1 VGSTL
6 YQMPNCPRGKTMTF
20 SLEAYQAIMLAI
32 TIVGS
37 IFGAGK
43 AFFGRIETS
52 LKDRDDGLKTELSK
66 MGDQMSKESE
76 AIRQL
81 DREILKLKAELPREY
96 VAKED
101 FIRSFTV
108 VEAKIDAVQTTL
120 TQFAKEK

>member
-1 VGSTL
+1 
-6 YQMPNCPRGKTMTF
+6 MTF

-52 LKDRDDGLKTELSK
+52 LKDRDDGLKAEIAK
-66 MGDQMSKESE
+66 VNDNVSKESE

>member
-1 VGSTL
+1 MMTL
-6 YQMPNCPRGKTMTF
+6 E
-20 SLEAYQAIMLAI
+20 LEGYQAIMLAI
-32 TIVGS
+32 TIGGS

-52 LKDRDDGLKTELSK
+52 LKDRDDGLKAEIAK
-66 MGDQMSKESE
+66 VNDNVSKESE

>member
-1 VGSTL
+1 MMTL
-6 YQMPNCPRGKTMTF
+6 E
-20 SLEAYQAIMLAI
+20 LEGYQAIMLAI
-32 TIVGS
+32 TIGGS

-52 LKDRDDGLKTELSK
+52 LRDRDDGLKAEIAK
-66 MGDQMSKESE
+66 VNDNVSKESE

>member
-1 VGSTL
+1 MMTL
-6 YQMPNCPRGKTMTF
+6 E
-20 SLEAYQAIMLAI
+20 LEGYQAIMLAI
-32 TIVGS
+32 TIGGS

-66 MGDQMSKESE
+66 LGDQMSKESE

-101 FIRSFTV
+101 FVRSFTV

>member
-1 VGSTL
+1 
-6 YQMPNCPRGKTMTF
+6 MTF

-66 MGDQMSKESE
+66 LGDQMSKESE

-81 DREILKLKAELPREY
+81 DREILKLKADLPREY

-101 FIRSFTV
+101 FVRSFTV
-108 VEAKIDAVQTTL
+108 VEAKIDAVQSTL

>member
-1 VGSTL
+1 MMTL
-6 YQMPNCPRGKTMTF
+6 E
-20 SLEAYQAIMLAI
+20 LEGYQAIMLAI
-32 TIVGS
+32 TIGGS

-52 LKDRDDGLKTELSK
+52 LKDRDDGLKAEIAK
-66 MGDQMSKESE
+66 VNDNVSKESE

-101 FIRSFTV
+101 FVRSFTV
-108 VEAKIDAVQTTL
+108 VEAKIDAVQSTL
-120 TQFAKEK
+120 TQFAKER

>member
-1 VGSTL
+1 
-6 YQMPNCPRGKTMTF
+6 MTF

-52 LKDRDDGLKTELSK
+52 LKDRDDGLKAEIAK
-66 MGDQMSKESE
+66 VNDNVSKESE

-101 FIRSFTV
+101 FVRSFTV

>member
-1 VGSTL
+1 MMTL
-6 YQMPNCPRGKTMTF
+6 E
-20 SLEAYQAIMLAI
+20 LEGYQAIMLAI
-32 TIVGS
+32 TIGGS

-52 LKDRDDGLKTELSK
+52 LKDRDDGLKAEIAK
-66 MGDQMSKESE
+66 VNDNVSKESE

-81 DREILKLKAELPREY
+81 DREILKLKADLPREY

>member
-1 VGSTL
+1 MMTL
-6 YQMPNCPRGKTMTF
+6 E
-20 SLEAYQAIMLAI
+20 LEVYQAIMLAI
-32 TIVGS
+32 TIGGS

-52 LKDRDDGLKTELSK
+52 LKDRDDGLKAEIAK
-66 MGDQMSKESE
+66 VNDNVSKESE

>member
-1 VGSTL
+1 
-6 YQMPNCPRGKTMTF
+6 MTF

-43 AFFGRIETS
+43 AFVGRIETS

-66 MGDQMSKESE
+66 LGDQMSKESE

-81 DREILKLKAELPREY
+81 DREILKLKADLPREY

-101 FIRSFTV
+101 FVRSFTV

>member
-1 VGSTL
+1 MMTL
-6 YQMPNCPRGKTMTF
+6 E
-20 SLEAYQAIMLAI
+20 LEGYQAIMLAI
-32 TIVGS
+32 TIGGS

-52 LKDRDDGLKTELSK
+52 LKDRDDGLKAEIAK
-66 MGDQMSKESE
+66 VNDNVSKESE

-101 FIRSFTV
+101 FVRSFTV

-120 TQFAKEK
+120 TQFAKER

>member
-1 VGSTL
+1 MMTL
-6 YQMPNCPRGKTMTF
+6 E
-20 SLEAYQAIMLAI
+20 LEGYQAIMLAI
-32 TIVGS
+32 TIGGS

-52 LKDRDDGLKTELSK
+52 LKDRDDGLKAEIAK
-66 MGDQMSKESE
+66 VNDNVSKESE

-101 FIRSFTV
+101 FVRSFTV
-108 VEAKIDAVQTTL
+108 VEAKIDAVQSTL

>member
-1 VGSTL
+1 MTL
-6 YQMPNCPRGKTMTF
+6 E
-20 SLEAYQAIMLAI
+20 LEGYQAIMLAI
-32 TIVGS
+32 TIGGS

-52 LKDRDDGLKTELSK
+52 LKDRDDGLKAEIAK
-66 MGDQMSKESE
+66 VNDNVSKESE